1 MTAITNASLVRI
13 PSMAQCVRLV
23 ATVGFNLLE
32 ILNWSAC
39 TRVYGII
46 SLLPVKVIHLIY
58 ERNVFLSF
66 LDETIFNFLV

>member
-1 MTAITNASLVRI
+1 
-13 PSMAQCVRLV
+13 MAQCVRLV

-32 ILNWSAC
+32 ILNWSAY

-66 LDETIFNFLV
+66 LDETIYNFLV

>member
-1 MTAITNASLVRI
+1 
-13 PSMAQCVRLV
+13 MAQCVRLV

-46 SLLPVKVIHLIY
+46 SLLPVKVIQFMKEMFFCPL
-58 ERNVFLSF
+58 
-66 LDETIFNFLV
+66 LDETYLTQNVV